1 LRFGTSKTRYIYSKS
16 HRSTATDRLHTITV
30 SNAPKT
36 QKWGTESV
44 RSAARWPGG
53 HRALAS
59 RRPKVAGWRQ
69 AGGAASSRLA
79 RQKPAG
85 GLHAL
90 AGACQAAKAT
100 EVGQPTGKRTA
111 LRGGEAA
118 RGRRAGRERSAHLL
132 PSRRR
137 AQRGETLHARK
148 ARHPPTG
155 FWPKEAS
162 VKPVTGSARPDAT
175 ARGAGGG
182 GGASPEERVRIEGPE
197 TKARKKGGEERV
209 VSARSLFRRPLRAP
223 PRRPPAGGRRGL
235 RLASFPTGR
244 ATPNCRSRPAPLRPR
259 GDCCRTG

>member
-1 LRFGTSKTRYIYSKS
+1 MPWLRG
-16 HRSTATDRLHTITV
+16 V
-30 SNAPKT
+30 PKLL
-36 QKWGTESV
+36 V
-44 RSAARWPGG
+44 GG
-53 HRALAS
+53 GR
-59 RRPKVAGWRQ
+59 

-118 RGRRAGRERSAHLL
+118 RGQRAGRERSAHLL

-148 ARHPPTG
+148 AQHPPTG

-182 GGASPEERVRIEGPE
+182 GGASPEERVQIEGPE

-209 VSARSLFRRPLRAP
+209 VSGEGRLCALPFQKAASGSASSAARGGAARSSPSIVPHRSSHPRLSQSAGSP
-223 PRRPPAGGRRGL
+223 PSEGRLLPYGM
-235 RLASFPTGR
+235 RLKGEARDGV
-244 ATPNCRSRPAPLRPR
+244 AA
-259 GDCCRTG
+259 